1 MFWIFSLKKFGIST
15 KDIEYLTKTK
25 CEEIWQCI
33 LRLHFVGIL
42 PLTIN
47 YKFIVK
53 DNDKVNKEKFSIFFI
68 CTNLR
73 VFFFF
78 FSSLFYFF
86 FFFICKNLRFFF
98 FFFPISYI
106 LSFTLMFYLTYAH
119 TYVNWITHLQYLH

>member
-1 MFWIFSLKKFGIST
+1 
-15 KDIEYLTKTK
+15 
-25 CEEIWQCI
+25 
-33 LRLHFVGIL
+33 VGIL

-73 VFFFF
+73 
-78 FSSLFYFF
+78 
-86 FFFICKNLRFFF
+86 FFF

-119 TYVNWITHLQYLH
+119 TYVN